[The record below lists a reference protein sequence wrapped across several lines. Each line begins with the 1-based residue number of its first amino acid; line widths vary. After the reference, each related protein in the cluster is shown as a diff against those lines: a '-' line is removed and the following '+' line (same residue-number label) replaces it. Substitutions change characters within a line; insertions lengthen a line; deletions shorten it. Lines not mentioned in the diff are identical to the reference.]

1 MTARLSEC
9 FPASGQMCLHK
20 VPLLWIRYE
29 VWLQEWN
36 GKCFCPEVKAPQ
48 TQPGIPLK
56 QLTVGLYTCGCR
68 FSCGAVLPGQSDKR
82 LVWAEEITKFAE
94 MYKVSANELL
104 YGFADE
110 FPEIEFE
117 AFLGN
122 SEIRMINYSLLYD
135 RLNDKDKDKV
145 MKYIVSLL
153 EQQN

>member
-1 MTARLSEC
+1 MLTNWMGYDILKEVSISDILEAKMKRTIGERLKKARKDAKIRQGAAAEKMEMSRTTLSAIE
-9 FPASGQMCLHK
+9 
-20 VPLLWIRYE
+20 
-29 VWLQEWN
+29 
-36 GKCFCPEVKAPQ
+36 
-48 TQPGIPLK
+48 
-56 QLTVGLYTCGCR
+56 
-68 FSCGAVLPGQSDKR
+68 SDKR

-94 MYKVSANELL
+94 MYKVS
-104 YGFADE
+104 ADE

>member
-1 MTARLSEC
+1 MKRTIGERLKKARKDAKIRQGAAAEKMEMSRTTLSAIE
-9 FPASGQMCLHK
+9 
-20 VPLLWIRYE
+20 
-29 VWLQEWN
+29 
-36 GKCFCPEVKAPQ
+36 
-48 TQPGIPLK
+48 
-56 QLTVGLYTCGCR
+56 
-68 FSCGAVLPGQSDKR
+68 SDKR

-104 YGFADE
+104 YGFA
-110 FPEIEFE
+110 EIEFE